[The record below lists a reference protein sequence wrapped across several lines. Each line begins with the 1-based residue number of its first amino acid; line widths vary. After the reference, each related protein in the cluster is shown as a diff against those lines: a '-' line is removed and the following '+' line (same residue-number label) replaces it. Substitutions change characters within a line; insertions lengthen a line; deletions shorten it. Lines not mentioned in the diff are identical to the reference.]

1 MGSWVSIPGIRVL
14 GIRVHGVKVRVR
26 LFCFDRVQLW
36 RILFC
41 LMIYCVCVLSCEA
54 QKLKHFRSSVGGIG
68 SMTPRV
74 TGLLRNMVAHSWS
87 LTGSEAQEF
96 NEGFVH

>member
-1 MGSWVSIPGIRVL
+1 MGSWVNIPGIRVL
-14 GIRVHGVKVRVR
+14 GIIVHGVRVRVR

-36 RILFC
+36 MILFC
-41 LMIYCVCVLSCEA
+41 LIYCVWVLSGEA
-54 QKLKHFRSSVGGIG
+54 QKPKHFRSSVGGIG

-74 TGLLRNMVAHSWS
+74 TALLRNMVAHSWS